1 MLCVIPFFAGDRHL
15 ALQLAQHIER
25 IGGVKHHTCLLVV
38 DKGTMKDGVVEPL
51 QKAFA
56 SVEVIFAEPAGAQGT
71 WGNGTT
77 DATAANEMFLT
88 AAIYVQE
95 RLKVPFFWMEPD
107 ATPTRSTWLDE
118 IEAEY
123 KNGRKAFMGAYV
135 NIPPHEPHMSGVAVY
150 PAIVAE
156 HSMDMMRVDKYA
168 WDYTGRHD
176 TVGKGKAHFTNLI
189 QHEYRVHGES
199 PTFPTQESL
208 KVIRPETAV
217 FHRCK
222 DDSLVK
228 RLLEKKGGDASCAI
242 NQHQDAPAEGQP
254 ETTTVQGMAANS
266 IASNAAPT
274 FHPEV
279 AALTKRVEALEAVV
293 ARLNV
298 VNRFQNSGIDSS
310 APRKQGVPM
319 KRSRG
324 SVRTPEQVASDK
336 ARMAK
341 ARAGRK
347 AKA

>member
-1 MLCVIPFFAGDRHL
+1 MLCVIPFFSGDRHL

-25 IGGVKHHTCLLVV
+25 LGGVKHHTCLLVV

-56 SVEVIFAEPAGAQGT
+56 SVEVIYAEPAGAQGT

-107 ATPTRSTWLDE
+107 ATPMRSTWLDE

-123 KNGRKAFMGAYV
+123 KSGRKAFMGAYV

-156 HSMDMMRVDKYA
+156 HSMDMMRAANIA

-176 TVGKGKAHFTNLI
+176 TIGKGKAHFTNLI

-222 DDSLVK
+222 DGTLIE
-228 RLLEKKGGDASCAI
+228 RLRESSACVSGLNVSASRDAQELGGRRKTPPDWPEGST
-242 NQHQDAPAEGQP
+242 PSAE
-254 ETTTVQGMAANS
+254 AY
-266 IASNAAPT
+266 
-274 FHPEV
+274 
-279 AALTKRVEALEAVV
+279 AALSKRVEALEAVV

-310 APRKQGVPM
+310 TPRKQGVPM

-324 SVRTPEQVASDK
+324 STRTPEQVAADK

-341 ARAGRK
+341 ARAGRM